1 MPNRTLLSAG
11 PLSQG
16 LTSRKA
22 QEMQNIYGENRLSAK
37 SKNRPLLVFIGQFKD
52 IMTVILLI
60 ATVLSVLLGE
70 GAESIAILI
79 IVFVNALLGF
89 FQEYRTEKALERLKN
104 MAAPTSHVLR
114 DGVWVTLPADELTVG
129 DVVQLSAGDRVPA
142 DGILLWSVSLQADE
156 SLLTGESIAVEKLHA
171 QEEKVK
177 AWLSQCPETGPL
189 PEWPVASQRVYMGSI
204 VTRGRGGVLVTRCGN
219 DHPNGSG
226 GRNAGFH

>member
-60 ATVLSVLLGE
+60 ATVLSVFLGE
-70 GAESIAILI
+70 GAESIAILV

-89 FQEYRTEKALERLKN
+89 FQE
-104 MAAPTSHVLR
+104 
-114 DGVWVTLPADELTVG
+114 
-129 DVVQLSAGDRVPA
+129 
-142 DGILLWSVSLQADE
+142 
-156 SLLTGESIAVEKLHA
+156 
-171 QEEKVK
+171 
-177 AWLSQCPETGPL
+177 
-189 PEWPVASQRVYMGSI
+189 
-204 VTRGRGGVLVTRCGN
+204 
-219 DHPNGSG
+219 
-226 GRNAGFH
+226 